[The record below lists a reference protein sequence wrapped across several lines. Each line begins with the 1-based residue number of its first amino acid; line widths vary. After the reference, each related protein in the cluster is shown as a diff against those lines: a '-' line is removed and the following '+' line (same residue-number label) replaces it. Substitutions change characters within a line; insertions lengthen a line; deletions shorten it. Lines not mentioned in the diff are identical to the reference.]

1 MCTKLKTLLMAVILV
16 GFASQNAVAEN
27 FNNEDMSFAFA
38 DSANANSAQIDLL
51 SNEEMMA
58 TEGEWLPLYLAYYY
72 YGPTIGMY
80 GAMGISLYSR
90 YNMGTAFSS
99 LRNRFR

>member
-1 MCTKLKTLLMAVILV
+1 MIVRNNLTFVAGDSVGAVT
-16 GFASQNAVAEN
+16 N
-27 FNNEDMSFAFA
+27 FHK
-38 DSANANSAQIDLL
+38 IDLL

-58 TEGEWLPLYLAYYY
+58 TEGEWLPLYLAYY